1 MTVGGITVTAPS
13 WFYANRQTVLTDSFG
28 NPTTYSFQDQG
39 GHWFTTASGG
49 PGCVSCAVRGNNTNV
64 GDGNG
69 NVLTSTDDL
78 SNTTTYTYDSANDM
92 LTASKPLNVST
103 TATTSYTYNSF
114 GEVLTMTDPSGN
126 TTTNTYDPNGN
137 LLTVT
142 PPQPN
147 SNTAASLTQ
156 FAYDPINS

>member
-1 MTVGGITVTAPS
+1 MKFTVSDPMKGDVKKKLLPS
-13 WFYANRQTVLTDSFG
+13 PSVGTWMLSL
-28 NPTTYSFQDQG
+28 
-39 GHWFTTASGG
+39 ASS
-49 PGCVSCAVRGNNTNV
+49 PATN
-64 GDGNG
+64 
-69 NVLTSTDDL
+69 L
-78 SNTTTYTYDSANDM
+78 DM

-103 TATTSYTYNSF
+103 LATTSYTYNSF

-156 FAYDPINS
+156 FAL